1 MLSQSQGDSASNNND
16 LGPTLEPPARL
27 RLGPY
32 ELLVQLASGGMATV
46 YLARQLGAAGFQRL
60 MVIKRVHKHLLN
72 DDDFRTMF
80 IDEAHVASLIRH
92 PNVVSVTD
100 VVESEGELFLAMDY
114 VESTAFSTLIRSA
127 AHRQERLSP
136 QVAARIMADVLL
148 GLHAAHEAS
157 DMQGRPLD
165 VVHRDVS
172 PQNILVAR
180 DGISRLIDFGVAKAA
195 HRLTQTKSGGI
206 KGKLSYISPEAAQG
220 IPLDRRA
227 DVFSAGIVLHEALTG
242 KRLFLGDNELDT
254 LRRVVE
260 REAPAPSS
268 FSPFVSPELDAVV
281 KRALERDRDQRFPTA
296 AAFVEA
302 LDAAVPLASARE
314 VTAALEDYCGARLAD
329 RRTQLRAIL
338 DGQADPSLGQTR
350 PSGELGSVKTRIGS
364 EPRSEGTEG
373 KIAATRDSPARSPH
387 RGIERASL
395 VGAML
400 GGALV
405 VGLLALAV
413 TRLRPVSSATPSA
426 PSREAAAAEAREPK
440 TPAPSASVTGGA
452 VPVASSSPD
461 ADAVEVVLVSD
472 RVIESVRA
480 KGLRRISLDGP
491 RARVFIAP
499 WQGRLAIEAV
509 LAGGR
514 STVAYADAGA
524 PGAAPIELR
533 LSRDKGGASS
543 PPSDPRRPRPGNGPE
558 LHDNPYEHP

>member
-1 MLSQSQGDSASNNND
+1 MLSQSQGDSASNN
-16 LGPTLEPPARL
+16 PVLEPSARL

-46 YLARQLGAAGFQRL
+46 YVARQLGAAGFQRL
-60 MVIKRVHKHLLN
+60 MVIKRVHHHLLSDN
-72 DDDFRTMF
+72 DFRTMF

-100 VVESEGELFLAMDY
+100 VVEADGELFLAMDY
-114 VESTAFSTLIRSA
+114 IESTAFSTLIRSA

-136 QVAARIMADVLL
+136 HVAARIMADVLS

-195 HRLTQTKSGGI
+195 HRLTQTRSGGI

-220 IPLDRRA
+220 IPIDRRA

-242 KRLFLGDNELDT
+242 KRLFLGENELDT

-281 KRALERDRDQRFPTA
+281 KRALDRDRDQRFPTA
-296 AAFVEA
+296 AAFFEA
-302 LDAAVPLASARE
+302 LEAAVPLASARE
-314 VTAALEDYCGARLAD
+314 VSATLEDYCGARLAD
-329 RRTQLRAIL
+329 RRSQLRALL
-338 DGQADPSLGQTR
+338 DGQADPSLGVTR
-350 PSGELGSVKTRIGS
+350 PSGEPGSVKTRISS
-364 EPRSEGTEG
+364 EPRSEGTES
-373 KIAATRDSPARSPH
+373 KIAATRDSPSQRPH

-395 VGAML
+395 VFATL
-400 GGALV
+400 AGALV

-413 TRLRPVSSATPSA
+413 TRLRPAAPATPRASSSETA
-426 PSREAAAAEAREPK
+426 TAAARDPT
-440 TPAPSASVTGGA
+440 TPAPSTSASGEA
-452 VPVASSSPD
+452 LPVASSSPD

-472 RVIESVRA
+472 RAAIESVRA
-480 KGLRRISLDGP
+480 KGLRHVSLDGA
-491 RARVFIAP
+491 RARVSIAP
-499 WQGRLAIEAV
+499 WKGRLAIEAV

-514 STVAYADAGA
+514 TVVTYADASA
-524 PGAAPIELR
+524 PSGAPIELR
-533 LSRDKGGASS
+533 LSRDKTLPAPASP
-543 PPSDPRRPRPGNGPE
+543 PPSDPRRPRPNSGPE
-558 LHDNPYEHP
+558 LHDNPYEQP